1 MGVIHAKLKREKK
14 KEKAAARL
22 SQAGPKSLGPKQ
34 IYSSQILSAPTPIM
48 HFQWELSTKLSY
60 ATSPSCLG
68 ICASHHLC
76 LQIKHKETSQNQRK
90 RLKLRLKLLTP
101 YKNYFTI
108 NGFYKHHQ
116 YTRYSYYYYFIC
128 YCRT

>member
-14 KEKAAARL
+14 KKRQQPGLAKLAPNHWVPNKFIPHKFCL
-22 SQAGPKSLGPKQ
+22 L
-34 IYSSQILSAPTPIM
+34 PTPSM
-48 HFQWELSTKLSY
+48 HFQWEISTKLSY
-60 ATSPSCLG
+60 VTSPSCLG

-90 RLKLRLKLLTP
+90 RLKLRLKLLTL

-116 YTRYSYYYYFIC
+116 YTDYSYYYYFIC